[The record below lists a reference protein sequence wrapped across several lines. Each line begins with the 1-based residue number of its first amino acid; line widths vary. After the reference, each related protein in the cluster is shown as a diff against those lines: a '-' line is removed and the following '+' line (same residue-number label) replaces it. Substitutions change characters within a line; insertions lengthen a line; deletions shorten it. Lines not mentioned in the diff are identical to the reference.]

1 VRTRRDFITLL
12 GGAAS
17 ASTWPLAAGAQGDRV
32 RLVGVLMSVN
42 ADDPYAQANV
52 AALRQGLQDAGWVVG
67 QNVRF
72 DVRWSSGDVAAM
84 RRDAL
89 ELIGLGPDVIVG
101 GVGPTAAILQQA
113 TRTVPVVFAQAVDPV
128 GGGFVHSLSRPGGNM
143 TGFIQFEYSLAG
155 KWLELLKEIMPRVV
169 RVGVVRQMVG
179 GPVGIAMWAV
189 IQAFASP
196 VGVELSPINTR
207 GIAGEIETAVSAFAP
222 GPNDGM
228 IVTAGTS
235 AVIER
240 QLIVA
245 LADRHRLPTVYFNRL
260 FVESGG
266 LISYG
271 PNLVDGYRRAAG
283 YVDRILKG
291 EKPADLPVQAPTK
304 YELVINLKTAKAL
317 GLTVPPALLARAD
330 EVIE

>member
-1 VRTRRDFITLL
+1 MRRREFITLL
-12 GGAAS
+12 GGAA
-17 ASTWPLAAGAQGDRV
+17 AAWPVVARAQQGERM
-32 RLVGVLMSVN
+32 RRVGVLMSVN
-42 ADDPYAQANV
+42 PDDPDALANV
-52 AALRQGLQDAGWVVG
+52 AALQLGLQDAGWIIG

-72 DVRWSSGDVAAM
+72 DVRWSSGDVARM

-89 ELIGLGPDVIVG
+89 ELVALGPDVIVG

-113 TRTVPVVFAQAVDPV
+113 TRAVPVVFAQAVDPV

-155 KWLELLKEIMPRVV
+155 KWLQLLKEIVPGVA
-169 RVGVVRQMVG
+169 RVGVVRQVVG
-179 GPVGIAMWAV
+179 GPVGIGLWAV

-196 VGVELSPINTR
+196 MGVELSPINTR
-207 GIAGEIETAVSAFAP
+207 GVAGEIETAVSAFAP

-235 AVIER
+235 AMIER

-245 LADRHRLPTVYFNRL
+245 LAERHRLPTVYFNRL
-260 FVESGG
+260 FVETGG

-271 PNLVDGYRRAAG
+271 PNLVDGYRRAAS

-304 YELVINLKTAKAL
+304 YELAVNLKTAKAL
-317 GLTVPPALLARAD
+317 GLTIPPTLLARAD